1 VSSSKSPKPRLRISA
16 TQAVAWL
23 ALFVSLGGTVYAAT
37 KIDGK
42 TIRKGSIPANRI
54 KADSLTGAQIDEAGL
69 ETVPSASRAVE
80 AARAAR
86 AGSALRAAKA
96 DRASLAM
103 KADEVKA
110 ADVAQE
116 ADSASTAGFA
126 DVADSADRLAGA
138 RANEFVK
145 ACEGGAALA
154 VVRVIPNGTPQP
166 GVEGFNCGDP
176 GNFNATVPQ
185 PGQYRVSLGS
195 AQCSDVFASTQ
206 GINSAVVATPGAVCS
221 VEVFSTRTNNP
232 LPDEPFTIV
241 VY

>member
-1 VSSSKSPKPRLRISA
+1 MRSSKRRLKINA
-16 TQAVAWL
+16 TQVVAWI
-23 ALFVSLGGTVYAAT
+23 ALFVSLGGTVYAAA
-37 KIDGK
+37 KISGK
-42 TIRKGSIPANRI
+42 TIRPGSIPANRI
-54 KADSLTGAQIDEAGL
+54 KADSLGAAQIDEAGL
-69 ETVPSASRAVE
+69 ETVPSASRAAE

-86 AGSALRAAKA
+86 AATAMRAAKA
-96 DRASLAM
+96 DRAILAL
-103 KADEVKA
+103 KAEEVKT

-116 ADSASTAGFA
+116 AESATTAKTA
-126 DVADSADRLAGA
+126 DTAKSADRLDGA

-145 ACEGGAALA
+145 ACEGGAILA

-176 GNFNATVPQ
+176 GNFGATVPQ

-195 AQCSDVFASTQ
+195 EQCDQVFASTQ
-206 GINSAVVATPGAVCS
+206 GINSAVVATPGATCL
-221 VEVFSTRTNNP
+221 VEVFSTRTNAP